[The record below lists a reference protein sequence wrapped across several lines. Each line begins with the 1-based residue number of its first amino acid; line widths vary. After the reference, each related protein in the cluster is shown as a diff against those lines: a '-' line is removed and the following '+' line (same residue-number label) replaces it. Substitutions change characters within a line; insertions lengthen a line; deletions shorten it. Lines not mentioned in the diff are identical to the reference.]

1 MKSASRLRQRRRP
14 TRGISMS
21 PVRDYDDTLK
31 ELLSDPEQ
39 ALHYLRAAMEGGDSH
54 VLAFAIQ
61 DVLHAVRPE
70 FVEDAETEAL
80 YRALAGLKRAGVSVD
95 FLAGR

>member
-1 MKSASRLRQRRRP
+1 
-14 TRGISMS
+14 MS

-39 ALHYLRAAMEGGDSH
+39 AAHYLRAAMEEEDSH
-54 VLAFAIQ
+54 ALALAIQ

-70 FVEDAETEAL
+70 PVEDAETEAL
-80 YRALAGLKRAGVSVD
+80 CRALAGLKRAGVSVD

>member
-1 MKSASRLRQRRRP
+1 
-14 TRGISMS
+14 MS
-21 PVRDYDDTLK
+21 PVRDFDDTLK

-39 ALHYLRAAMEGGDSH
+39 AAHYLRAAMEDGDPH
-54 VLAFAIQ
+54 ALALAIQ

-70 FVEDAETEAL
+70 SVEDAETDAL
-80 YRALAGLKRAGVSVD
+80 CRALAGLKRAGVSVD

>member
-1 MKSASRLRQRRRP
+1 
-14 TRGISMS
+14 MS

-39 ALHYLRAAMEGGDSH
+39 AAHYLRAAMEDGDPH
-54 VLAFAIQ
+54 TLALAIQ

-70 FVEDAETEAL
+70 SVEDAETEAL
-80 YRALAGLKRAGVSVD
+80 CRALAGLKRAGVSVD

>member
-1 MKSASRLRQRRRP
+1 
-14 TRGISMS
+14 MS
-21 PVRDYDDTLK
+21 PVRDFDDTLK

-39 ALHYLRAAMEGGDSH
+39 AAHYLRAALEDGDPH
-54 VLAFAIQ
+54 ALALAIQ

-70 FVEDAETEAL
+70 SVEDAETDAL
-80 YRALAGLKRAGVSVD
+80 CRALAGLKRAGVSVD

>member
-1 MKSASRLRQRRRP
+1 
-14 TRGISMS
+14 MS

-39 ALHYLRAAMEGGDSH
+39 AAHYLRAAMEDGDPH
-54 VLAFAIQ
+54 ALALAIQ

-70 FVEDAETEAL
+70 SVEDAETEAL
-80 YRALAGLKRAGVSVD
+80 CRALAGLKRAGVSVD

>member
-1 MKSASRLRQRRRP
+1 
-14 TRGISMS
+14 MS

-39 ALHYLRAAMEGGDSH
+39 AAHYLRAAMEDGDPH
-54 VLAFAIQ
+54 ALALAIQ

-70 FVEDAETEAL
+70 SVEDTETEAL
-80 YRALAGLKRAGVSVD
+80 CRALAGLKRAGVSVD

>member
-1 MKSASRLRQRRRP
+1 
-14 TRGISMS
+14 MS

-39 ALHYLRAAMEGGDSH
+39 AAHYLRAAMEDGDPH
-54 VLAFAIQ
+54 ALALAIQ

-70 FVEDAETEAL
+70 SVEDAETDAL
-80 YRALAGLKRAGVSVD
+80 CRALAGLKRAGVSVD
-95 FLAGR
+95 FLAGQ